1 MTRLEDINA
10 DVFLLIA
17 YELKGKRRALQ
28 KLSSCSRTIR
38 DLVAPVLFARCKG
51 GRKIPPPYIRRYA
64 RHLTHMGN
72 VDCGPS
78 LSNLERVL
86 DSLPALTSI
95 RFDEADRISCDAIKL
110 CLARTTIKTLSF
122 GPRATFTRVEPYSVD
137 EFSTT
142 SCISLTAFAYQMPL
156 WREQLNKKRGKLG
169 PRNLSEMYSR
179 EAACLA
185 ALVPAL
191 NATVRHLTLPMESAP
206 ITSMAEMAWPRLT
219 DLSIYG
225 RYLNQSQVDSLPLLL
240 SSLHHLRRLSI
251 TICRDDTIGRAP
263 ILGPTTPDESVLSG
277 LESLTVAHP
286 DPMDA
291 IFAVSTADLTRLSIR
306 DWPRYYNGL
315 GGGRRYEDELWDA
328 PLLSPNECLA
338 ILKRMEMPLLSSL
351 ELVYMVDKADA
362 DNELLSY
369 VTSSFPKLSHLEVHR
384 YRADREEAVAHTHI
398 AELLAAATS
407 LRTVHLNLDFPDDH
421 GPYCS
426 EPSERK
432 AWYPTFQQLGWE
444 VVDVMQRCPLLEYV
458 GLLYHGMP
466 GTTWAEF
473 HPPRCAEPRLVLQY
487 DEAHR
492 DSELLPYSDW
502 YINRTINEL
511 GPDVPCTWRN
521 TLIPWAWHSEQNSIH
536 TPWGR
541 SSTFARKAVYVSVT
555 HASHKR
561 SWGKTV
567 GGQ

>member
-1 MTRLEDINA
+1 
-10 DVFLLIA
+10 
-17 YELKGKRRALQ
+17 
-28 KLSSCSRTIR
+28 
-38 DLVAPVLFARCKG
+38 
-51 GRKIPPPYIRRYA
+51 
-64 RHLTHMGN
+64 MGN

-142 SCISLTAFAYQMPL
+142 SCISLTAFAYRMPR
-156 WREQLNKKRGKLG
+156 WREQLNRKRGKLG

-191 NATVRHLTLPMESAP
+191 NTTVRHLTLPMESAP

-225 RYLNQSQVDSLPLLL
+225 RYLNQLQVDSLPLLL
-240 SSLHHLRRLSI
+240 LSLHDLRRLSI

-277 LESLTVAHP
+277 LESLTVAYP

-351 ELVYMVDKADA
+351 ELVYMVDKADT

-369 VTSSFPKLSHLEVHR
+369 VTTSFPRLSYLEVHR
-384 YRADREEAVAHTHI
+384 YRADREEAVAHVSPPQFVTFIPLYSLSHRTD
-398 AELLAAATS
+398 AHRRAAS
-407 LRTVHLNLDFPDDH
+407 
-421 GPYCS
+421 
-426 EPSERK
+426 
-432 AWYPTFQQLGWE
+432 
-444 VVDVMQRCPLLEYV
+444 RCNIVAHRSPQ
-458 GLLYHGMP
+458 
-466 GTTWAEF
+466 
-473 HPPRCAEPRLVLQY
+473 PRLPRRPWTVLQR
-487 DEAHR
+487 ALGAQSVVPHI
-492 DSELLPYSDW
+492 SAAWLGGCGCHAALPPPG
-502 YINRTINEL
+502 IRRTAL
-511 GPDVPCTWRN
+511 PRH
-521 TLIPWAWHSEQNSIH
+521 AWHNM
-536 TPWGR
+536 GR
-541 SSTFARKAVYVSVT
+541 VPSPALRGTASSVAV
-555 HASHKR
+555 
-561 SWGKTV
+561 
-567 GGQ
+567 